1 MIKIIPAIDLIDGQN
16 VRLKQGDYREKSLM
30 QRTPEQA
37 IKFYSNFKQVARIHI
52 IDLIG
57 AKAKQSQ
64 EMQLI
69 SDLRKLTD
77 LPLQIG
83 GGLRNQ
89 ETIAEYSKLGI
100 DYFILG
106 TRAIID
112 LDWLKQIAQQYPGK
126 IFVGLD
132 AKLNQIFIN
141 GWTED
146 SGFTV
151 DQYLPLIEDL
161 PLAGIIYT
169 DINKDGMDQ
178 GPNFENTG
186 RINSLTKHKVIA
198 SGGVRNKSDLDSLE
212 KLGIAEAVVGK
223 ASHKPDFWDGIE

>member
-16 VRLKQGDYREKSLM
+16 VRLRQGDYQQKSLM
-30 QRTPEQA
+30 QRTPQEA
-37 IKFYSNFKQVARIHI
+37 IEFYGKFQQVARIHI

-57 AKAKQSQ
+57 AKARETK

-69 SDLRKLTD
+69 SELKTLTD

-83 GGLRNQ
+83 GGLRDAKS
-89 ETIAEYSKLGI
+89 IANYAKQGI

-106 TRAIID
+106 TRAIMDIE
-112 LDWLKQIAQQYPGK
+112 WLQEMTALYPER

-132 AKLNQIFIN
+132 ARIDQIFIN

-146 SGFTV
+146 SGMTV
-151 DQYLPLIEDL
+151 DQYLPLIENL
-161 PLAGIIYT
+161 SLAGIIYT

-178 GPNFENTG
+178 GPNFTNTA
-186 RINSLTKHKVIA
+186 RINRLTRHKVIA
-198 SGGVRNKSDLDSLE
+198 SGGVRSKEDLDRLFE
-212 KLGIAEAVVGK
+212 LGITEAVVGK
-223 ASHKPDFWDGIE
+223 AGHKPNFWDNII

>member
-1 MIKIIPAIDLIDGQN
+1 MIKVIPAIDLIDGQN
-16 VRLKQGDYREKSLM
+16 VRLKQGDYEQKSLM
-30 QRTPEQA
+30 QRTPQEA
-37 IKFYSNFKQVARIHI
+37 IEFYSQFQQVARIHI

-57 AKAKQSQ
+57 AKAQEVK

-69 SDLRKLTD
+69 SELKNLTD

-83 GGLRNQ
+83 GGLRDEESITNYAKQ
-89 ETIAEYSKLGI
+89 GI
-100 DYFILG
+100 DYFIIG

-112 LDWLKQIAQQYPGK
+112 IEWLREMTSLYPGR

-132 AKLNQIFIN
+132 ARVNQIYIN

-146 SGFTV
+146 SGITV

-178 GPNFENTG
+178 GPNFENTA
-186 RINSLTKHKVIA
+186 RINGLTRHKVIA
-198 SGGVRNKSDLDSLE
+198 SGGVRNKDDLDRLF
-212 KLGIAEAVVGK
+212 KLGISEAVVGK
-223 ASHKPDFWDGIE
+223 AGHKPDFWDNIV